1 MARGAGGALARLPL
15 NRPDTETN
23 AKHPRKGARIE
34 RTAEDKEML
43 KPERALITWLMAIL
57 PAFPAL
63 AWMATTLTA

>member
-1 MARGAGGALARLPL
+1 
-15 NRPDTETN
+15 
-23 AKHPRKGARIE
+23 
-34 RTAEDKEML
+34 ML